1 MTKENQPLF
10 FVIRKDKWADHY
22 KYTIMQDKAFT
33 LEEATRKVLAYE
45 EINADKDHTYHLN
58 KVDPYLEDTKE
69 TVILEN
75 GANDV
80 TSG

>member
-1 MTKENQPLF
+1 MTKENQQLF
-10 FVIRKDKWADHY
+10 FVVRKDKWTDHY

-58 KVDPYLEDTKE
+58 KVDEWLEDTKE

-80 TSG
+80 SSR